1 VKAIFTVARK
11 DKQEEHTMTA
21 EKKNPEAEKK
31 EKKTVSQPSSLSMV
45 AGDET
50 DAGAIKI
57 SESVI
62 AAVVRKYTLEIDG
75 VLRFASASLVGGLAE
90 MIGRR
95 SSESSVVVDLEGEA
109 VNITVT
115 LVLRFGVK
123 VPEIGELVQDVI
135 RSRVE
140 ELTGKHVGKV
150 DVIVH
155 DLEDEPKAPEKKQNA
170 E

>member
-1 VKAIFTVARK
+1 MTNEKTTQQKAGN
-11 DKQEEHTMTA
+11 QEQEP
-21 EKKNPEAEKK
+21 KKKAM
-31 EKKTVSQPSSLSMV
+31 SSTLSMV

-50 DAGAIKI
+50 EAGSIKI

-62 AAVVRKYTLEIDG
+62 AAVVRKYTLEVDG

-123 VPEIGELVQDVI
+123 VPEVGELVQDVI

-140 ELTGKHVGKV
+140 ELTGKTVGKI

-155 DLEDEPKAPEKKQNA
+155 DLEDGPKEPAAPKKVA

>member
-1 VKAIFTVARK
+1 MAAEE
-11 DKQEEHTMTA
+11 KQAQEKGKVT
-21 EKKNPEAEKK
+21 EKKQHAPTTTN
-31 EKKTVSQPSSLSMV
+31 LSMV
-45 AGDET
+45 AGDEAE
-50 DAGAIKI
+50 AGAIKI

-95 SSESSVVVDLEGEA
+95 SAESSVVVDLDGEA
-109 VNITVT
+109 VNIAVT

-123 VPEIGELVQDVI
+123 VPEVGELVQDVI
-135 RSRVE
+135 RTRVE

-155 DLEDEPKAPEKKQNA
+155 DLEDEPEKPQPKKN
-170 E
+170 EKNENE

>member
-1 VKAIFTVARK
+1 MAAEEKQAQQKSKAT
-11 DKQEEHTMTA
+11 
-21 EKKNPEAEKK
+21 EKKQHAPTTTN
-31 EKKTVSQPSSLSMV
+31 LSMV

-50 DAGAIKI
+50 EAGAIKI

-95 SSESSVVVDLEGEA
+95 SAESSVVVDLDGEA
-109 VNITVT
+109 VNIAVT

-123 VPEIGELVQDVI
+123 VPEVGELVQDVI
-135 RSRVE
+135 RTRVE

-155 DLEDEPKAPEKKQNA
+155 DLEDEPEKPQPKKAENPET